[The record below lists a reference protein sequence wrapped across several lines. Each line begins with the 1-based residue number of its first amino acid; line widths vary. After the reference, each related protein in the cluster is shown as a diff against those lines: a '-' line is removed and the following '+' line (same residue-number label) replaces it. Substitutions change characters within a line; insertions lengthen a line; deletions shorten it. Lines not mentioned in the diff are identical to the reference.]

1 MHAYLPTIFT
11 CKQHNFRCSLKSH
24 AIVFHSFLRSWK
36 IQPSHQNRCRHCIFL
51 QTMDILKHFFQLQ
64 FMFVCFF
71 SLSFPFFLFG
81 QGYASALFR
90 FEHHSVSVR
99 KSSRFGLEYLNFD
112 RHKRCW
118 RCPGSPT
125 KNIQRSNV
133 QMVKR
138 QRPMSEIPSGFALTN
153 DT

>member
-1 MHAYLPTIFT
+1 MFFKKPCHCFSFISQELEDPTQSPEQMSALYISANHGYIET
-11 CKQHNFRCSLKSH
+11 
-24 AIVFHSFLRSWK
+24 FLSVAV
-36 IQPSHQNRCRHCIFL
+36 H
-51 QTMDILKHFFQLQ
+51 
-64 FMFVCFF
+64 VCLFF

-118 RCPGSPT
+118 RCPDLPT